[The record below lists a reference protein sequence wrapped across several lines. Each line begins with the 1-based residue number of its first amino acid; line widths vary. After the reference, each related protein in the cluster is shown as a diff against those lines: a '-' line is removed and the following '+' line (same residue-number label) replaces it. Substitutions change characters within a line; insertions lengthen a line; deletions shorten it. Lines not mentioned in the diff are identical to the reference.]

1 MWYTGIPYIY
11 RTYCTLYVGYV
22 FEKFGIY
29 PECSS
34 QNNYF
39 RIGVT
44 ALLSLSLLQSRD
56 EVESRRH
63 NYGSTVKGNVGCGPT
78 ASLCES
84 AFDHVTSEQRSDS
97 LTHFSRLRS
106 SQVPQIFHCVL
117 SAFFSSTDDLDW
129 EHDS

>member
-1 MWYTGIPYIY
+1 MFKSEQLFSNRCDSFAVAVANTI
-11 RTYCTLYVGYV
+11 T
-22 FEKFGIY
+22 
-29 PECSS
+29 
-34 QNNYF
+34 
-39 RIGVT
+39 
-44 ALLSLSLLQSRD
+44 RD

-106 SQVPQIFHCVL
+106 SQVQQIFHCVL